1 MVRPLASE
9 VGTAGLPRGVGTLSL
24 QTNQSTEMET
34 FIYDHVRTP
43 RGKGKPDGSLH
54 EVTPVWLASQPLV
67 ALRERNQFDTAAVDD
82 VVLGCVV
89 PVGEQGGNVGRMAVL
104 QADYAQSVPGL
115 QINRYCGSG
124 LEAVAFAASKVMGG
138 QADLTIGGGVEM
150 MSRVPMGSDGGAW
163 AQDPQ
168 LAAKTY
174 FVMQGISADLL
185 ASLRGYSRADCDAYS
200 AESHRRAA
208 QAWGEG
214 RFDRSV
220 MTVKDFLGL
229 PLLSRDETIRP
240 ETTAES
246 LGALKP
252 AFVEMGQKYGY
263 DSVAM
268 QRYPQV
274 EKINHVHHA
283 GNSSGIV
290 DGAAAVLLGN
300 AEAGQRLGLKPR
312 ARIRAFAAIGSE
324 PTLMLDGPSYAA
336 RKALARAGM
345 QPSDIDLWELNE
357 AFASVVL
364 TMMDELNIP
373 HDRMNVNGG
382 AIAMGHPLGA
392 TGAMILGTALD
403 ELERTGKQTALVSLC
418 VAAGMGSAM
427 IIERV

>member
-1 MVRPLASE
+1 
-9 VGTAGLPRGVGTLSL
+9 
-24 QTNQSTEMET
+24 MET
-34 FIYDHVRTP
+34 LIYDHVRTP

-54 EVTPVWLASQPLV
+54 EVTPVWLASRPLA
-67 ALRERNQFDTAAVDD
+67 ALKERNQLDTAAIDD
-82 VVLGCVV
+82 VVMGCVM
-89 PVGEQGGNVGRMAVL
+89 PVGEQGGNIARMAVL
-104 QADYAQSVPGL
+104 QADYDQQVPAL

-124 LEAVAFAASKVMGG
+124 LEAVAFAASKVMAG

-150 MSRVPMGSDGGAW
+150 MSRVPMGADGGAW

-168 LAAKTY
+168 VAAKTY

-185 ASLRGYSRADCDAYS
+185 SSLRGHSRNDVDAYS
-200 AESHRRAA
+200 AESHRRAHR
-208 QAWGEG
+208 AWSEG
-214 RFDRSV
+214 RFDGAIV
-220 MTVKDFLGL
+220 PVQDFLGL
-229 PLLSRDETIRP
+229 TLLSRDETIRP
-240 ETTAES
+240 DTTTES
-246 LGALKP
+246 LSKLKP
-252 AFVEMGQKYGY
+252 AFTEMGEKYGY

-274 EKINHVHHA
+274 EKIHHIHHA

-290 DGAAAVLLGN
+290 DGAAAVLVGN
-300 AEAGQRLGLKPR
+300 AQIGAKLGLKPR
-312 ARIRAFAAIGSE
+312 ARIRSFAAIGSE

-345 QPSDIDLWELNE
+345 QASDIDLWELNE

-364 TMMDELNIP
+364 TMMEELNIP

-403 ELERTGKQTALVSLC
+403 ELERSGKQTALISLC

>member
-1 MVRPLASE
+1 
-9 VGTAGLPRGVGTLSL
+9 
-24 QTNQSTEMET
+24 MET
-34 FIYDHVRTP
+34 LIYDHVRTP

-54 EVTPVWLASQPLV
+54 EVTPVWLASRPLV
-67 ALRERNQFDTAAVDD
+67 ALKERNQLDTAAIDD
-82 VVLGCVV
+82 VVMGCVM
-89 PVGEQGGNVGRMAVL
+89 PVGEQGGNIARMAVL
-104 QADYAQSVPGL
+104 QADYDQQVPAL

-124 LEAVAFAASKVMGG
+124 LEAVAFAASKVMAG
-138 QADLTIGGGVEM
+138 QADLAVGGGVEM
-150 MSRVPMGSDGGAW
+150 MSRVPMGADGGAW

-168 LAAKTY
+168 VAAKTY

-185 ASLRGYSRADCDAYS
+185 SSLRGHSRNDVDAYS
-200 AESHRRAA
+200 AESHHRAHR
-208 QAWGEG
+208 AWAEG
-214 RFDRSV
+214 RFDGAV
-220 MTVKDFLGL
+220 IPVKDFLGL
-229 PLLSRDETIRP
+229 TLLSRDETIRP
-240 ETTAES
+240 DTSTETLS
-246 LGALKP
+246 QLKP
-252 AFVEMGQKYGY
+252 AFTDMGEKYGY

-274 EKINHVHHA
+274 EKIHHIHHA

-290 DGAAAVLLGN
+290 DGAAAVLVGN
-300 AEAGQRLGLKPR
+300 AQIGKKLGLKAR

-324 PTLMLDGPSYAA
+324 PTLMLDGPSFAA

-345 QPSDIDLWELNE
+345 QASDIDLWELNE

-364 TMMDELNIP
+364 TMMEELNIP

-392 TGAMILGTALD
+392 TGAMILGTVLD
-403 ELERTGKQTALVSLC
+403 ELERSGRQTALVSLC

>member
-1 MVRPLASE
+1 
-9 VGTAGLPRGVGTLSL
+9 
-24 QTNQSTEMET
+24 MET

-54 EVTPVWLASQPLV
+54 EVTPVWLASRPLV
-67 ALRERNQFDTAAVDD
+67 ALKERNQLNTAAIDD
-82 VVLGCVV
+82 VVMGCVM
-89 PVGEQGGNVGRMAVL
+89 PVGEQGGNIARMAVL
-104 QADYAQSVPGL
+104 QADYDQQVPAL

-124 LEAVAFAASKVMGG
+124 LEAVAFAASKVMAG
-138 QADLTIGGGVEM
+138 QADLAIGGGVEM
-150 MSRVPMGSDGGAW
+150 MSRVPMGADGGAW

-168 LAAKTY
+168 VAAKTY

-185 ASLRGYSRADCDAYS
+185 SSLRGHSRNDVDAYS
-200 AESHRRAA
+200 AESHRRAHR
-208 QAWGEG
+208 AWTEG
-214 RFDRSV
+214 RFDGAV
-220 MTVKDFLGL
+220 VPVQDFLGL
-229 PLLSRDETIRP
+229 TLLSRDETIRP
-240 ETTAES
+240 ETSTET
-246 LGALKP
+246 LLQLKP
-252 AFVEMGQKYGY
+252 AFTDMGEKYGY

-274 EKINHVHHA
+274 EKIHHIHHA

-290 DGAAAVLLGN
+290 DGAAAVLVGN
-300 AEAGQRLGLKPR
+300 AQIGAKLGLKPR
-312 ARIRAFAAIGSE
+312 ARIRSFAAIGSE
-324 PTLMLDGPSYAA
+324 PTLMLDGPSFAA

-345 QPSDIDLWELNE
+345 QASDIDLWELNE

-364 TMMDELNIP
+364 TMMEELNIP

-403 ELERTGKQTALVSLC
+403 ELERSGKQTALVSLC

>member
-1 MVRPLASE
+1 
-9 VGTAGLPRGVGTLSL
+9 
-24 QTNQSTEMET
+24 MET
-34 FIYDHVRTP
+34 LIYDHVRTP

-54 EVTPVWLASQPLV
+54 EVTPVWLASRPLA
-67 ALRERNQFDTAAVDD
+67 ALKARNQLDTAAIDD
-82 VVLGCVV
+82 VVMGCVM
-89 PVGEQGGNVGRMAVL
+89 PVGEQGGNIARMAVL
-104 QADYAQSVPGL
+104 QADYDQQVPAL

-124 LEAVAFAASKVMGG
+124 LEAVAFAASKVMAG

-150 MSRVPMGSDGGAW
+150 MSRVPMGADGGAW

-168 LAAKTY
+168 VSAKTY

-185 ASLRGYSRADCDAYS
+185 SSLRGHSRNDIDAYS
-200 AESHRRAA
+200 AESHRRAHR
-208 QAWGEG
+208 AWTEG
-214 RFDRSV
+214 RFNGAV
-220 MTVKDFLGL
+220 VPVQDFLGL
-229 PLLSRDETIRP
+229 TLLSKDETIRP
-240 ETTAES
+240 ETTTETLS
-246 LGALKP
+246 NLKP
-252 AFVEMGQKYGY
+252 AFTDMGEKYGY

-274 EKINHVHHA
+274 EKIHHIHHA

-290 DGAAAVLLGN
+290 DGAAAVLVGN
-300 AEAGQRLGLKPR
+300 AQIGAKLGLKPR
-312 ARIRAFAAIGSE
+312 ARIRSFAAIGSE
-324 PTLMLDGPSYAA
+324 PTLMLDGPSFAA

-345 QPSDIDLWELNE
+345 QASDIDLWELNE

-364 TMMDELNIP
+364 TMMEELNIP

-403 ELERTGKQTALVSLC
+403 ELERSGKQTALISLC

>member
-1 MVRPLASE
+1 
-9 VGTAGLPRGVGTLSL
+9 
-24 QTNQSTEMET
+24 MET
-34 FIYDHVRTP
+34 YIYDHVRTP

-54 EVTPVWLASQPLV
+54 EVTPVWLASRPLV
-67 ALRERNQFDTAAVDD
+67 ALRERNHLDTALIDD
-82 VVLGCVV
+82 VVMGCVV
-89 PVGEQGGNVGRMAVL
+89 PVGEQGGNIARMAVL
-104 QADYAQSVPGL
+104 QADFDQKVPAL

-124 LEAVAFAASKVMGG
+124 LEAVSFAAAKVMAG
-138 QADLTIGGGVEM
+138 QAEMAVGGGIEM
-150 MSRVPMGSDGGAW
+150 MSRVPMGADGGAW

-168 LAAKTY
+168 VAFKTY

-185 ASLRGYSRADCDAYS
+185 ASLRGHSRSDVDAYS
-200 AESHRRAA
+200 AESHRRAH
-208 QAWGEG
+208 QAWSEG

-220 MTVKDFLGL
+220 VPVQDFLGL
-229 PLLSRDETIRP
+229 TLLSRDETIRP
-240 ETTAES
+240 TTSSES
-246 LGALKP
+246 LAALKP
-252 AFVEMGQKYGY
+252 AFTEMGEKYGY

-274 EKINHVHHA
+274 EKIEHIHHA

-290 DGAAAVLLGN
+290 DGAAAVLVGN
-300 AEAGQRLGLKPR
+300 AAVGARLGLKPR
-312 ARIRAFAAIGSE
+312 ARIVSFAAVGSE
-324 PTLMLDGPSYAA
+324 PTLMLDGPAPAA
-336 RKALARAGM
+336 RKALAIAGM

-364 TMMDELNIP
+364 TLMEELSIP
-373 HDRMNVNGG
+373 HDRINVNGG

-392 TGAMILGTALD
+392 TGAMILGTVLD